1 MKWFKKNKEEPS
13 KSGNRKLST
22 EQKSAREEAKKLA
35 EQAAEDA
42 KAAAADKAQ
51 KARDKASNKT
61 TRSSAENRAKVVE
74 ERNKK
79 AKESNSTGKFVRDI
93 ISGRF
98 LTEEGMLDH
107 IPYLFFVCV
116 LFIANISLGYVF
128 ENVERDKAGT
138 KRQLEEVNSEYKTL
152 MSDLEA
158 RLQQSRVETAIKD
171 LGLEQPITQPILLEE
186 NADE

>member
-1 MKWFKKNKEEPS
+1 MKWFKKNKEETS
-13 KSGNRKLST
+13 KAGNRRLSD
-22 EQKSAREEAKKLA
+22 EQKYAREEAKKLA
-35 EQAAEDA
+35 EKAAEDA
-42 KAAAADKAQ
+42 KTAAAEKAQ
-51 KARDKASNKT
+51 KARDKA
-61 TRSSAENRAKVVE
+61 TRSSVENRAKVVE
-74 ERNKK
+74 ERKK
-79 AKESNSTGKFVRDI
+79 KERETNSTGKIVRDI

-116 LFIANISLGYVF
+116 LFLVNISLGYVF
-128 ENVERDKAGT
+128 EDIERDKART

>member
-13 KSGNRKLST
+13 KGGNRKLSE

-35 EQAAEDA
+35 EKAAEDA
-42 KAAAADKAQ
+42 KAAAAEKAQ
-51 KARDKASNKT
+51 KARDKA
-61 TRSSAENRAKVVE
+61 TRSSAENRAKVDKE
-74 ERNKK
+74 QAKK
-79 AKESNSTGKFVRDI
+79 DKETNSTGKIIRDI

-98 LTEEGMLDH
+98 LTEEGMLEH

-116 LFIANISLGYVF
+116 LFLINISLGYVF
-128 ENVERDKAGT
+128 ENVGRDIAKT
-138 KRQLEEVNSEYKTL
+138 KRQFEEVNSDYKTL

-158 RLQQSRVETAIKD
+158 RLQQSRVETATKD
-171 LGLEQPITQPILLEE
+171 LGLDLIQPNKQPFLLEE

>member
-1 MKWFKKNKEEPS
+1 MKWFKKNKEETS
-13 KSGNRKLST
+13 KAGNRRLSD
-22 EQKSAREEAKKLA
+22 EQKYAREEAKKLA
-35 EQAAEDA
+35 E
-42 KAAAADKAQ
+42 KAQ
-51 KARDKASNKT
+51 KARDKA
-61 TRSSAENRAKVVE
+61 TRSSVENRAKVVE
-74 ERNKK
+74 ERKK
-79 AKESNSTGKFVRDI
+79 KERETNSTGKIVRDI

-116 LFIANISLGYVF
+116 LFLVNISLGYVF
-128 ENVERDKAGT
+128 EDVERDKART